1 MIDRWDSDEQ
11 EIVCLQIVWA
21 RSKINPLMFKSDP
34 TFTDLLIDYSKGDG
48 SRFPRLVT
56 LLYEDLRVMA
66 SRLLSRESIGHTL
79 HATDLVN
86 ESFLKLVDQ
95 TRIDW
100 QGRTHFM
107 AVSAQVMRRILIDH
121 ERTKHREKR
130 GGRGRVRVE
139 LRDDFIVQLDRPDE
153 ILAIDEILKK
163 LTSLDATH
171 ARILELRYFGGLGMK
186 EIASAIGVS
195 ARTVERHWTMVRA
208 WVLKELEGKGTA
220 RD

>member
-1 MIDRWDSDEQ
+1 VIQRRESDEG
-11 EIVCLQIVWA
+11 EFVYLQIIWT
-21 RSKINPLMFKSDP
+21 RSRINPLMFKSDP
-34 TFTDLLIDYSKGDG
+34 TFTDLLIDYSKGNE
-48 SRFPRLVT
+48 SHFPRLVT
-56 LLYEDLRVMA
+56 LLYEDLRIMA

-153 ILAIDEILKK
+153 ILAVDEILKK
-163 LTSLDATH
+163 LAGLDPTH

-186 EIASAIGVS
+186 EIAAAIGVS
-195 ARTVERHWTMVRA
+195 ARTVERHWTMIRA

-220 RD
+220 SD

>member
-1 MIDRWDSDEQ
+1 MVQRRDSDET
-11 EIVCLQIVWA
+11 EIVYLQIIWA
-21 RSKINPLMFKSDP
+21 RSRITPLMFKADP
-34 TFTDLLIDYSKGDG
+34 TFTDLLNDVSKGDQ

-66 SRLLSRESIGHTL
+66 SRLLSRESTGHTM

-121 ERTKHREKR
+121 DRTKHREKR
-130 GGRGRVRVE
+130 GGRGRIRVE

-163 LTSLDATH
+163 LTTLEPTH

-186 EIASAIGVS
+186 EIAAAIGVS

-208 WVLKELEGKGTA
+208 WVLKELEGKETA
-220 RD
+220 SD

>member
-1 MIDRWDSDEQ
+1 VFQTPDSDSV
-11 EIVCLQIVWA
+11 EIVYLQIIWG
-21 RSKINPLMFKSDP
+21 RSRINPLMFKADP
-34 TFTDLLIDYSKGDG
+34 TFTDLLIDYSKGNE
-48 SRFPRLVT
+48 SHFPKLVT

-153 ILAIDEILKK
+153 ILAVDEILKK
-163 LTSLDATH
+163 LSGLDPTH

-186 EIASAIGVS
+186 EIAAAIGVS
-195 ARTVERHWTMVRA
+195 ARTVERHWTMIRA

-220 RD
+220 ND

>member
-1 MIDRWDSDEQ
+1 MIQRRESDEV
-11 EIVCLQIVWA
+11 EFVYLQIILA
-21 RSKINPLMFKSDP
+21 RSRITPLMFKSDP
-34 TFTDLLIDYSKGDG
+34 TFTDLLVDYTKGNE
-48 SRFPRLVT
+48 SHFPKLVT
-56 LLYEDLRVMA
+56 LLYEDLRIMA

-130 GGRGRVRVE
+130 GGRGRIRVE

-153 ILAIDEILKK
+153 ILAVDEILKK
-163 LTSLDATH
+163 LTGLDPTH

-186 EIASAIGVS
+186 EIAAAIGVS
-195 ARTVERHWTMVRA
+195 ARTVERHWTMIRA

-220 RD
+220 SD